1 MRRLRSAVAICSA
14 IAATSL
20 ASAGDAIAFDCQ
32 GPVRPTADGATALA
46 QSCGSVDPDLGARDA
61 AKRVLGVEAD
71 QLGID
76 AGRLQIIDT
85 DRSPG
90 GRVVR
95 FQQLFDDVPVFDGQT
110 VVSLGDG
117 NRVDMVVGSGA
128 ESAPADLNP
137 SLTRA
142 GALARAAGAVA
153 GGADTRLPPTAR
165 LVVYPD
171 GDRSRLAWHAV
182 VATADPVADWNL
194 IIDADTG
201 AILGSWNGIDT
212 VTGTGIVF
220 SPNPV
225 QRTGNTSLRDLNNTD
240 SGAFDSARSSV
251 SLTNL
256 APAVNTLRGDF
267 ADLTGGGIIDGPLPY
282 TPGTANEPSRAY
294 NYSRADNR
302 FEEANAY
309 YAITEVQKLIQ
320 ALGFT
325 SANNRSIPVD
335 VHFDSDDNSFYSSTD
350 GGLHFGDGGVDDAED
365 ADVVIH
371 EYGHS
376 VQDNQVPGWGPGGDT
391 EQGAIGEGFGDLLA
405 VMFYM
410 GTGDPAYEASVRRYC
425 VMEWDATAY
434 NPVTAQNPGSGCLR
448 WINGMDESTGADIGA
463 YSGAPT
469 EVHDD
474 GRYWSAAM
482 TCVFDGMGG
491 DTAARDN
498 LLKLVLDSQTRLVPT
513 TADTAF
519 EDQVASMLVSD
530 TNLFGGSHRSLIG
543 DCARSRNIAD
553 LDTTAPET
561 SIGKHPKNK
570 TTKKRA
576 KFTFTANETATFQCS
591 VDDKPF
597 ASCSSP
603 FSVKVKKRGKHTFA
617 VQAADAAGNVE
628 TTPATDS
635 WKLKKKRKRHHHHH

>member
-1 MRRLRSAVAICSA
+1 MRRLRTAIAIGSAA
-14 IAATSL
+14 AATSL
-20 ASAGDAIAFDCQ
+20 ATAGGAIGFDCQ
-32 GPVRPTADGATALA
+32 DPVRTTADGATALA
-46 QSCGSVDPDLGARDA
+46 LGCGSVDSDLGARDA
-61 AKRVLGVEAD
+61 ARRALAKEGDE
-71 QLGID
+71 LGID
-76 AGRLQIIDT
+76 AGHLQIVDT

-95 FQQLFDDVPVFDGQT
+95 FQQLFDGVPVFDGQT

-117 NRVDMVVGSGA
+117 NQVDLVLGA
-128 ESAPADLNP
+128 AAASAPADLEP
-137 SLTRA
+137 SLTEED
-142 GALARAAGAVA
+142 ALARAAGAVPN
-153 GGADTRLPPTAR
+153 GADTRVPPTAE

-182 VATADPVADWNL
+182 VPTTDPADWNL
-194 IIDADTG
+194 IIDAGTG
-201 AILGSWNGIDT
+201 AILGSWNGIKD
-212 VTGTGIVF
+212 VTGSGIVF

-225 QRTGNTSLRDLNNTD
+225 QRTGNVSLRDLADTD
-240 SGAFDSARSSV
+240 SSAFDSARSSV

-267 ADLTGGGIIDGPLPY
+267 ADLTGTGISQIGTLPY
-282 TPGTANEPSRAY
+282 TPGTANEPSRTY
-294 NYSRADNR
+294 NYSRADDR

-320 ALGFT
+320 ALGFAN
-325 SANNRSIPVD
+325 ANNRSIPID
-335 VHFDSDDNSFYSSTD
+335 VHYNADDNSFYTSTD
-350 GGLHFGDGGVDDAED
+350 RGLHFGDGGVDDAED
-365 ADVVIH
+365 GDVVIH

-410 GTGDPAYEASVRRYC
+410 GTGNPAYEASARRYC

-434 NPVTAQNPGSGCLR
+434 NPVTAANPGSGCLR
-448 WINGMDESTGADIGA
+448 WINGTDESTGADIGP

-513 TADTAF
+513 VADTAF

-543 DCARSRNIAD
+543 DCARNRNIAD
-553 LDTTAPET
+553 PDTTAPET
-561 SIGKHPKNK
+561 SIGKHPKKK

-576 KFTFTANETATFQCS
+576 KFTFTANEAATFQCS
-591 VDDKPF
+591 VDGKPF
-597 ASCSSP
+597 APCTSP
-603 FSVKVKKRGKHTFA
+603 FSFKVKKRGKHTFA

-628 TTPATDS
+628 ATPVTAS
-635 WKLKKKRKRHHHHH
+635 WKLKKKRKRHHHH